1 MKLRKLLGALCAA
14 AIFVAALP
22 AAFAAG
28 VPAFPDAGDIRHGEA
43 VEAVVGLGLLSPKGD
58 GDFDPQGGVTR
69 GEAARMVALMLNGG
83 RDLSWKPA
91 GEPGFSDVRG
101 HWAETYI
108 GFCAEKG
115 AAFAR
120 EDGKFDPN
128 GAVTR
133 FELLRMAEIALGRAP
148 EEFSRAA
155 NWIAVAHAVGQDRGL
170 LTGFSDLTGEGKAI
184 VDRALTREEAAQIL
198 YNALNATPQTLKGGA
213 YEDVKRSD
221 GTASTL
227 LYECYGFSSW
237 EEAAASAHRPEPT
250 PADPAKFTDAASI
263 QHWEAVA
270 ALCKLGVV
278 NGRDDGAFHPADTVT
293 RAEAAKLLAVTLHG
307 GQAVPDDLAVETVFS
322 DTRGHWAEKD
332 IGLCGDLAI
341 IGGRGDGSF
350 DPDGAVTGME
360 FVKMALAM
368 LGYDPAAYGLV
379 GARWAEKADELA
391 RSTSPSLYE
400 GLTGVSLSRPLSRD
414 DTAQVLY
421 NALRCTPLCVKP
433 AEGKDGVD
441 WQFAPWEK
449 EDGSPATLL
458 WMHFGLDEV
467 GEIPAQPKG

>member
-1 MKLRKLLGALCAA
+1 MMKLRKLLGALCAA

-28 VPAFPDAGDIRHGEA
+28 APAFSDAGDIRHGEA

-83 RDLSWKPA
+83 RDLSWKPV
-91 GEPGFSDVRG
+91 GEPGFSDV
-101 HWAETYI
+101 
-108 GFCAEKG
+108 
-115 AAFAR
+115 
-120 EDGKFDPN
+120 
-128 GAVTR
+128 
-133 FELLRMAEIALGRAP
+133 
-148 EEFSRAA
+148 
-155 NWIAVAHAVGQDRGL
+155 
-170 LTGFSDLTGEGKAI
+170 
-184 VDRALTREEAAQIL
+184 
-198 YNALNATPQTLKGGA
+198 
-213 YEDVKRSD
+213 
-221 GTASTL
+221 
-227 LYECYGFSSW
+227 
-237 EEAAASAHRPEPT
+237 
-250 PADPAKFTDAASI
+250 
-263 QHWEAVA
+263 
-270 ALCKLGVV
+270 
-278 NGRDDGAFHPADTVT
+278 
-293 RAEAAKLLAVTLHG
+293 
-307 GQAVPDDLAVETVFS
+307 
-322 DTRGHWAEKD
+322 RGHWAEKD

-421 NALRCTPLCVKP
+421 NALRCTPM
-433 AEGKDGVD
+433 GVRAVQGENGME
-441 WQFAPWEK
+441 WKFVPWEK
-449 EDGSPATLL
+449 GDGSPSTLL